1 MAIQKNELLQ
11 VWSWRISVG
20 TTIIVVSLSW
30 LNGAGILDLIIR
42 AGISFVVMFFLITGA
57 ISLFER
63 MALQKPQEQ
72 QPSPTDGRGSLID
85 IALGEEE
92 PQKSEMSEAK
102 FAGQIDQDLS
112 SGLPDSKRQAEIV
125 RKMGWE

>member
-1 MAIQKNELLQ
+1 MTVQNKELLQ

-20 TTIIVVSLSW
+20 TTLIVVSLSW
-30 LNGAGILDLIIR
+30 LNGAGILDLIVR
-42 AGISFVVMFFLITGA
+42 AGVSFAVMYFLITGA
-57 ISLFER
+57 ISLFEK

-72 QPSPTDGRGSLID
+72 RPSSTVERGGLID

-92 PQKSEMSEAK
+92 PQKSEVPNAK